1 MKFSALVQS
10 ELETINTTQIADWLT
25 KKSQTER
32 EYKRL
37 SEDFKAI
44 VIMQEA
50 GFYEQ
55 ADTRFSQWKNKGIPA
70 ELQRYRLAIAGKA
83 GGKRLVK
90 KRFAVLPA
98 AVQNHPQLKPWKKQL
113 QSNPWM
119 LGGLL
124 VAGLAVLGLFQLDFS
139 QPEEVPVVTNQ
150 ENVEQKLAS
159 LEKEVEQLK
168 EKNEQLTEQAPA
180 KSKETAKPKDTMK
193 PKATTDAAKT
203 LSPEE
208 TLKQAIAATQKKDYK
223 SANRLLTGK
232 VLADKTTKGMARFYK
247 LIAAGKLGE
256 TKQTDYVAYRE
267 DFPDSGY
274 MSDVLWMQAVYEQK
288 NKVGNY
294 KATLEEL
301 AKQPDNEWSYAAQ
314 AILDGKS
321 TLGEE

>member
-70 ELQRYRLAIAGKA
+70 ELQRYRLAIAGRA

-90 KRFAVLPA
+90 KRFSMLPA

-113 QSNPWM
+113 QSNPFM

-150 ENVEQKLAS
+150 ENVEQKLAA

-168 EKNEQLTEQAPA
+168 EKNEQLTEQAPV
-180 KSKETAKPKDTMK
+180 KSKDTTKPKETAK
-193 PKATTDAAKT
+193 PKATTDAKKT

-208 TLKQAIAATQKKDYK
+208 TLKQAIAATQEKDYK
-223 SANRLLTGK
+223 SANRLLTGT
-232 VLADKTTKGMARFYK
+232 VLTDDATKGMARFYQ

-288 NKVGNY
+288 NKVGDY

>member
-90 KRFAVLPA
+90 KRFSMLPA

-119 LGGLL
+119 LGGLF

-139 QPEEVPVVTNQ
+139 QPEEAPVVTNQ
-150 ENVEQKLAS
+150 ENVEQKLAA

-180 KSKETAKPKDTMK
+180 KPKETAKSKDTTK

-208 TLKQAIAATQKKDYK
+208 TLKQAIAATQEKDYK

-232 VLADKTTKGMARFYK
+232 VLTDKTTKGMARFYK